1 MAQCVPPFGFFWIS
15 GSYGPISN
23 DKSILLVNVV
33 DTLRL
38 VGGAPKEFL
47 TAAEFFGH
55 FPLVNGPL
63 RTSWGCRTAHGRSV
77 CAPSTPQL
85 DGAAGR

>member
-38 VGGAPKEFL
+38 VGGAPKEFITFRAWPCLAIIYPIPLIGALLNL
-47 TAAEFFGH
+47 TELIENH
-55 FPLVNGPL
+55 RTIHVLVRNY
-63 RTSWGCRTAHGRSV
+63 
-77 CAPSTPQL
+77 
-85 DGAAGR
+85 